1 MAKETMSPQT
11 SPFRSEYQSSPV
23 KSEIF
28 DGFRL
33 HEAEKETTGFKKA
46 AALISKGLFVVFTL
60 VMFVVLYI

>member
-1 MAKETMSPQT
+1 
-11 SPFRSEYQSSPV
+11 V